1 MKKRIYA
8 AIFLIIMIICC
19 GITGFASSTDDR
31 VVIKVGYYPNYGTLN
46 VPTIRGSEGYGYE
59 YLNEVIKYT
68 DNNYTLEFIEC
79 TTWEEG
85 FELIK
90 SGEIDLFGPI
100 NYTEERA
107 AEYLY
112 SADDYGS
119 EFIYLAT
126 LNDSSTRYNDIES
139 FATGTVGI
147 QSSTPYQEILEEYLS
162 YNNISTE
169 IILSDMNSFVS
180 EMQEGI
186 FDYCLV
192 SSLQNIDGVKVVESL
207 GTVPFY
213 YITNHDNVELMSD
226 LDAGKEKLDSTDYIF
241 EEQIYI
247 EYFTEGLNSTID
259 ITKDDYDLLHDQ
271 TEYIVAY
278 IDNYQPVSYTDE
290 WGEAQGIFI
299 DTMNLL
305 AEEVDL
311 NLTFVAATA
320 EEMESIDYDIA
331 MTTDSDAD
339 RIFSEPYMEFPF
351 VLVEYTHSR
360 ENLDVVGVLDY
371 YDLDKSG
378 VTSYLDGTPSI
389 AYEDFESLGKAF
401 DNGKISSMIV
411 SNVGFNIMCVDLDL
425 EEYVM
430 TPLGIGLSLDMVFA
444 EDFSVDKVEIINQL
458 LSHIDENER
467 SYLMVKH
474 MSVDWVVESLNLY
487 DYIKENPMIIGYVV
501 IGIAIIIIFIERRK
515 KKVLTKILDYDE
527 VTGLYTQHKFIKNTR
542 MILDNQNDK
551 TFNVVSIDIDN
562 FKYINEIY
570 GYEKGTEVL
579 KQLGGYIKERTK
591 SKCLVARI
599 YSDNFLM
606 LIEGTVNKKSMSEQL
621 FSEEVNVL
629 FRKLLGESYHVYFS
643 IGVYEVKNRDLG
655 LNYMVDCAN
664 LARAEGKSK
673 SETTINYFTDTMR
686 RERESNNEIVSRME
700 RAISNQEFVLFFQP
714 KLNLRTNR
722 IVGIEALTRWMCDGT
737 IIPPNE
743 FIPIFEKNGFVEK
756 LDYFVLA
763 KTCEFIKQNQALCL
777 PKISINL
784 SAVTIVQEELVEN
797 VLNIVTKYDVDPC
810 RLELEVTES
819 AFVDDF
825 KCSNNNLDKLREKGF
840 LISMDDF
847 GTGISSLDR
856 LHGLNIDVLKIDR
869 SFIVNSIDDGKGA
882 IIIESV
888 IKMAQAMNLETVA
901 EGIETKEQLEY
912 LQRLNCEF
920 GQGYYFSR
928 PLPEEEFLEFFKSN
942 TNVDEE
948 W

>member
-888 IKMAQAMNLETVA
+888 IKMAQAMN
-901 EGIETKEQLEY
+901 
-912 LQRLNCEF
+912 
-920 GQGYYFSR
+920 
-928 PLPEEEFLEFFKSN
+928 
-942 TNVDEE
+942 
-948 W
+948 